1 MIASSQRWR
10 ARAAAVVL
18 VAATAACAP
27 LEQVELTVGRWFAG
41 PGPDTVLLARPPAP
55 IGDPG
60 TPAARCFAVHDLL
73 SGERRAFAVT
83 RLGSD
88 AVRVREGDGCVWTRW
103 GDWFAPS
110 DSWARCGDSRT
121 WHTGRATVRPL
132 ASIWPL
138 ELGAEGRYRRAAV
151 SHTGRR
157 YTRDTV
163 CRVTDAV
170 EVVRAGRAPT
180 PTFVVNYDDG
190 KRVRTTWY
198 AAGEGPV
205 AFRQAHRG
213 KGVEDAWVQR

>member
-18 VAATAACAP
+18 VAATTACAP
-27 LEQVELTVGRWFAG
+27 LERVELTVGRWFAG
-41 PGPDTVLLARPPAP
+41 PGPETVPLARPPAP

-60 TPAARCFAVHDLL
+60 TPVARSFAVHDLP

-88 AVRVREGDGCVWTRW
+88 AVRVRESDGCVWTRW

-110 DSWARCGDSRT
+110 DSWAGCGDSRN
-121 WHTGRATVRPL
+121 WHTGRATIRPL

-138 ELGAEGRYRRAAV
+138 ELGAEGRYRRTAV

-170 EVVRAGRAPT
+170 AVVRAGRAPT
-180 PTFVVNYDDG
+180 PAFVVDCDDG

-205 AFRQAHRG
+205 AFRKVHREQ
-213 KGVEDAWVQR
+213 GVEAAWVRR